1 MVYVLSEEDIEMAV
15 ANDIVEK
22 EKSKKKK
29 KKKNTVSK
37 YIEIYFNIQ
46 YMRIR

>member
-29 KKKNTVSK
+29 KKKKKNTVSK
-37 YIEIYFNIQ
+37 YIEIYFNI
-46 YMRIR
+46 